1 MYETRPIVQLLARLL
16 AALAAPHQRVEHLDD
31 RRVPPRGQLLQQH
44 LHSVDGLQR
53 VGAAA
58 VADDEQPEQ
67 VVCELAHPV
76 DRRPLAVP
84 LAARV
89 ARPLHELGVLFE
101 IAHPHKLDELDDVP
115 EGGQ

>member
-1 MYETRPIVQLLARLL
+1 MYETRPIVQLLSRLL
-16 AALAAPHQRVEHLDD
+16 AALAAPHQRVEHLYDG
-31 RRVPPRGQLLQQH
+31 RVPPRGQLLQQH
-44 LHSVDGLQR
+44 LHSVDRLQR
-53 VGAAA
+53 VGAAT
-58 VADDEQPEQ
+58 VAHDEQPEQ

-89 ARPLHELGVLFE
+89 ARPLHELGVFFE
-101 IAHPHKLDELDDVP
+101 VANPHELDELDDVP

>member
-1 MYETRPIVQLLARLL
+1 MFETRPIVQLLPGLL
-16 AALAAPHQRVEHLDD
+16 AALAAPHQRVEDLDH

-44 LHSVDGLQR
+44 LHSVDRLQR

-58 VADDEQPEQ
+58 VAHHEQPQQ
-67 VVCELAHPV
+67 VVGELAHPV

-101 IAHPHKLDELDDVP
+101 VAHL
-115 EGGQ
+115 